1 MATSPLPSSSAAM
14 QSGSP
19 TAPPNFYAQAAT
31 AQPAAAG
38 QPAAEDTKKFR
49 TAMEKLLMIFDKM
62 EKLKPNGIDVSKKI
76 KSVADSLKDLRNEVF
91 EGEEGEGGDGT
102 DTDIGSSAGASP
114 PPPPAATGGVAG
126 TGA

>member
-1 MATSPLPSSSAAM
+1 M

-31 AQPAAAG
+31 AQPVAAG
-38 QPAAEDTKKFR
+38 QPAAAEDTKKFR

-91 EGEEGEGGDGT
+91 EGEESEGGDGT
-102 DTDIGSSAGASP
+102 DTDIGSSAAAGNAAAGASP
-114 PPPPAATGGVAG
+114 PPPLAATGGVAG